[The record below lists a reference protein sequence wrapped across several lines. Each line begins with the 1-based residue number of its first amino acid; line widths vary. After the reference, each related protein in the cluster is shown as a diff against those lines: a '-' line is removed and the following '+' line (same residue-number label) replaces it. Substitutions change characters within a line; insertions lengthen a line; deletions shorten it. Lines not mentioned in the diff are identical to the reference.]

1 MHQCHQLHA
10 TVSEREREGGGG
22 GGGKLFILLQK
33 GGKQKKGGFQPLEET
48 MGIVTGMEFLM

>member
-22 GGGKLFILLQK
+22 GRKLFNLLQK
-33 GGKQKKGGFQPLEET
+33 EGIPKKGGFQPLEET

>member
-10 TVSEREREGGGG
+10 TVSEREREG
-22 GGGKLFILLQK
+22 IP
-33 GGKQKKGGFQPLEET
+33 KKGGFQPLEET

>member
-10 TVSEREREGGGG
+10 TVSEREREGEGGR
-22 GGGKLFILLQK
+22 KLFNLLQK
-33 GGKQKKGGFQPLEET
+33 EGIPKKGGFQPLEET

>member
-22 GGGKLFILLQK
+22 GGRKLFNLLQK
-33 GGKQKKGGFQPLEET
+33 EGIPKKGGFQPLEET

>member
-10 TVSEREREGGGG
+10 TVSEREREGEGGR
-22 GGGKLFILLQK
+22 KLLNLLQK
-33 GGKQKKGGFQPLEET
+33 EGIPKKGGFQPLDET